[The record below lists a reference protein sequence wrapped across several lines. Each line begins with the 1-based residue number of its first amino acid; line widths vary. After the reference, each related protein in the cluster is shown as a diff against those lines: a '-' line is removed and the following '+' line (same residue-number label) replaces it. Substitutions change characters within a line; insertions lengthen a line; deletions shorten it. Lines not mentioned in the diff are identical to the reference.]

1 MINTTITKYNISKE
15 NIIIFLDNA
24 TSHNS
29 NYTITNISPTG
40 IKIFF
45 NAPYSPALNIIELI
59 FCDIKL
65 HIRKK
70 DR

>member
-1 MINTTITKYNISKE
+1 MIFIDKAS
-15 NIIIFLDNA
+15 
-24 TSHNS
+24 SHSS
-29 NYTITNISPTG
+29 NYTITNKTP
-40 IKIFF
+40 KNAKVFF